1 MVQGGKAAKVIGCR
15 EAEVKVPMSG
25 KFQMPIEGAMTGKMA
40 GVRKVKRAEV
50 TFPRSVQLREPN
62 EVITCVEN
70 GERRAR
76 EVVPAHV
83 EDGERRAREVVPA
96 HVEDGERRARE
107 VVPAHAEDGERRARE
122 AVPAHVE
129 DGERRAREAVPVHA
143 EDGERRAREAV
154 PAHVEDG
161 EARARKMASYG
172 RVLQVLPEMA
182 DESPSTV
189 QRRQTQMAWDD
200 LTLSQLF
207 ATKTGS
213 CGEG

>member
-129 DGERRAREAVPVHA
+129 DGE
-143 EDGERRAREAV
+143 
-154 PAHVEDG
+154 
-161 EARARKMASYG
+161 ARARKMASYG